1 MVVAIKEGL
10 FFFVVV
16 VLFLICGPQ
25 IVDKLLKKS
34 LYSLYDITT
43 VALKKE
49 KKMQSRKLF
58 FLSAL
63 YFK

>member
-49 KKMQSRKLF
+49 KKNAVKKAVFS
-58 FLSAL
+58 
-63 YFK
+63 